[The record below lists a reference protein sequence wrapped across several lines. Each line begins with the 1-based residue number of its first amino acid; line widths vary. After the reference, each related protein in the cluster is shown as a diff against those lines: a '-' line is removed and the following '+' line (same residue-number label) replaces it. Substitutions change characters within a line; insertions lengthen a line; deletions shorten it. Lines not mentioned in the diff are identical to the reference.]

1 MFISKLYKSQAH
13 YAHGAT
19 MCTSACIFWVVG
31 CLQRIITPLCS
42 IEDMDVLMKHAADV
56 HSKLVLRGQEGML
69 QQHEI
74 FQATRVPENID
85 VKELG
90 VYSGVPDS
98 SFPTDFSVHVDK
110 IPALCVPDTAIVLTG
125 GRHTSAFVHIETDL
139 FCFDSLRGEVCT
151 VQGRDHFIELLHAS
165 HGACE
170 EMTLSLL
177 TRKK

>member
-1 MFISKLYKSQAH
+1 MSPRFRLDTCSTMFISKLYKSQAH

-19 MCTSACIFWVVG
+19 MCTSLYLLGG
-31 CLQRIITPLCS
+31 CLGIIPLCS
-42 IEDMDVLMKHAADV
+42 VEDMDVLMKHAADV

-98 SFPTDFSVHVDK
+98 SFP
-110 IPALCVPDTAIVLTG
+110 P
-125 GRHTSAFVHIETDL
+125 TSACTWTRFQRSVCPTPPL
-139 FCFDSLRGEVCT
+139 YSRGSVTPPRLCTSRRTCFASPLRGGV
-151 VQGRDHFIELLHAS
+151 
-165 HGACE
+165 HG
-170 EMTLSLL
+170 SG
-177 TRKK
+177 TRALY

>member
-1 MFISKLYKSQAH
+1 MNASKRYKSQAH

-42 IEDMDVLMKHAADV
+42 VEDMDVLMQYAADV
-56 HSKLVLRGQEGML
+56 HSKLVLRGNEGML

-98 SFPTDFSVHVDK
+98 SFPSDFSVHVGK
-110 IPALCVPDTAIVLTG
+110 IPTLCAPDTAIVLTG
-125 GRHTSAFVHIETDL
+125 GRHTSAFVHIGTDL
-139 FCFDSLRGEVCT
+139 FCFDSLRGEVCM
-151 VQGRDHFIELLHAS
+151 VEGRKHFIELLFAS
-165 HGACE
+165 HGVCP

-177 TRKK
+177 TLKK